1 MKLIL
6 LSKWSPPSSDPL
18 FALVY
23 TQTTASTVRPS
34 NLFQPHYLGLAPLP
48 ILQCD
53 TSGGEGA
60 LDDIELRTVRMDSV
74 MCYALRNFT
83 MADAWFTMAEDWFNR
98 FGFFQPVLLDASV
111 SVDGLVAA
119 EPIVEAVAK
128 RRTKSK
134 PKQHSDDGD
143 DPPSLDESA
152 FIICNTFMSS
162 SLSKEKCAL
171 LRAQAAALLD
181 TKTEPAKEKR
191 MAAVSREERLDELD
205 IMEHK
210 RIIDSNNDSMKS
222 LEKQA
227 TLLKELTGRVPQTII
242 DSIVKIAENT
252 AVSAVMHS
260 QLNLDR
266 ARKRRLEE
274 VDALQASA
282 FGNKRHRSVYCDA
295 FSIEPGSG

>member
-1 MKLIL
+1 
-6 LSKWSPPSSDPL
+6 
-18 FALVY
+18 
-23 TQTTASTVRPS
+23 
-34 NLFQPHYLGLAPLP
+34 
-48 ILQCD
+48 
-53 TSGGEGA
+53 
-60 LDDIELRTVRMDSV
+60 
-74 MCYALRNFT
+74 
-83 MADAWFTMAEDWFNR
+83 
-98 FGFFQPVLLDASV
+98 
-111 SVDGLVAA
+111 
-119 EPIVEAVAK
+119 
-128 RRTKSK
+128 
-134 PKQHSDDGD
+134 
-143 DPPSLDESA
+143 
-152 FIICNTFMSS
+152 
-162 SLSKEKCAL
+162 
-171 LRAQAAALLD
+171 
-181 TKTEPAKEKR
+181 
-191 MAAVSREERLDELD
+191 VSREERLDELD

-282 FGNKRHRSVYCDA
+282 FGNKRHRSVCCDA